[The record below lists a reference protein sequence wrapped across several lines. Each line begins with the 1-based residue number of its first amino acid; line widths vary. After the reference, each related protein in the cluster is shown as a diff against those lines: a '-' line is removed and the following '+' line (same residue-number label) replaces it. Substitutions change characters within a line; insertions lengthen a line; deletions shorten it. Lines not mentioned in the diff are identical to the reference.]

1 MYLTLQ
7 KVKKNVSVVF
17 YRCMQT
23 IVKKLTLFTAV
34 ILQQLYYIIWSGKR
48 DSNSRLQPWQG
59 CALPLNYSRL
69 GNKVVRMKGV
79 EPPRRR
85 RQILSLVRLPI
96 PPHPHFTL
104 YIVGGGWWIRTTESN
119 ANRFTVCP
127 LWPLG
132 KSSTL
137 ELVIGIEP
145 TTC

>member
-1 MYLTLQ
+1 MHPRY
-7 KVKKNVSVVF
+7 S
-17 YRCMQT
+17 
-23 IVKKLTLFTAV
+23 
-34 ILQQLYYIIWSGKR
+34 IIKWSGKR

-96 PPHPHFTL
+96 PPHPRLIL
-104 YIVGGGWWIRTTESN
+104 YLVGGGWWIRTTESN

-145 TTC
+145 TELFPLR

>member
-1 MYLTLQ
+1 MCLTDLANPQ
-7 KVKKNVSVVF
+7 YMVSAQGFEPRTHALEGRCSIQLSYAPTLVK
-17 YRCMQT
+17 
-23 IVKKLTLFTAV
+23 I
-34 ILQQLYYIIWSGKR
+34 
-48 DSNSRLQPWQG
+48 
-59 CALPLNYSRL
+59 
-69 GNKVVRMKGV
+69 KVVRMKGV